1 MKMKTDVDTILEKCL
16 VTTTLEP
23 LTATTVSR
31 YITSPFE
38 IFCNKFAPEQE
49 KDVIGKYQQLL
60 FERGRIHETQTVN
73 DKYPGVVPVQFAT
86 REEGFKIA
94 LESMVLGTSVIH
106 GMPIFY
112 LPDGLVGEVDVL
124 EKSKSND
131 SIFGKY
137 HYTIK
142 EIKLAKNIRED
153 HVIQGAFYN
162 HMLGKIQGFTP
173 EIFHLINRDGEE
185 IAYQYSEYEELL
197 LESIDGTRKILT
209 GEEHVSPTYG
219 SCGFPWESYCNKL
232 AEETN
237 DISLVAGVSLKTK
250 HKLVEHGLRTV
261 HDLAS
266 SEMQKLVEIKGV
278 GNGTAAKL
286 VHSAKAIQSKK
297 PIIKSTKS
305 IVFPSCTVEIFLD
318 LEGVDPSM
326 MGDEVIQVDYLIGAL
341 VRVGSKEEYLAFVA
355 QDLEHEKE
363 MLFEFLDFIK
373 KQKDY
378 VIYHYHHYEKTHLE
392 KMMTRHGVDEKVKN
406 MVFEQMIDIYKIA
419 TSSVAFPT
427 YGNGLKPVA
436 KYLGFTWRHKNVD
449 ATESIALYLDYVA
462 NPDKNKDKLQ
472 LILDYNEDDCIGTMV
487 IKDWLE
493 TISTDANPN

>member
-1 MKMKTDVDTILEKCL
+1 MKTDVDTILEKCL
-16 VTTTLEP
+16 ATTNLEP

-38 IFCNKFAPEQE
+38 IHCNKFAPEQE

-60 FERGRIHETQTVN
+60 FERGREHETQTVKT
-73 DKYPGVVPVQFAT
+73 KYPGVVPVQFVT
-86 REEGFKIA
+86 REQGFKTA
-94 LESMVLGTSVIH
+94 LESMFLGTDAMH

-112 LPDGLVGEVDVL
+112 LPEGLVGEVDVL
-124 EKSKSND
+124 EKSKSKS

-162 HMLGKIQGFTP
+162 YMLGKIQGFTP
-173 EIFHLINRDGEE
+173 ETFHLINRDGEE

-197 LESIDGTRKILT
+197 QESIEGARKILT
-209 GEEHVSPTYG
+209 GKEHISPTFG

-250 HKLVEHGLRTV
+250 NKLVEYGLRTV
-261 HDLAS
+261 DDLAS
-266 SEMQKLVEIKGV
+266 SEMQKLVEIKGI

-286 VHSAKAIQSKK
+286 VYSAKAIQSKK
-297 PIIKSTKS
+297 PIIKNIKS
-305 IVFPSCTVEIFLD
+305 IVFPVCKVEIFLD

-341 VRVGSKEEYLAFVA
+341 VRIGSKEEYLAFVA
-355 QDLEHEKE
+355 QDLEHEKD

-373 KQKDY
+373 KQKDC

-392 KMMTRHGVDEKVKN
+392 KMMTRYGVDEKVKKL
-406 MVFEQMIDIYKIA
+406 VFDHMIDIYKIA
-419 TSSVAFPT
+419 TSSVSFPT

-436 KYLGFTWRHKNVD
+436 KYLGFSWRHKNVD

-462 NPDKNKDKLQ
+462 DPSKNKDKLQ
-472 LILDYNEDDCIGTMV
+472 LILDYNEDDCIATRV
-487 IKDWLE
+487 IKDWLK
-493 TISTDANPN
+493 TIA

>member
-1 MKMKTDVDTILEKCL
+1 MKIDVNAILEKCL
-16 VTTTLEP
+16 ATTTLE
-23 LTATTVSR
+23 LLSATIVSR

-38 IFCNKFAPEQE
+38 IHCNKFVPENE
-49 KDVIGKYQQLL
+49 KDEISKYQQLL
-60 FERGRIHETQTVN
+60 FERGREHETQTVKT
-73 DKYPGVVPVQFAT
+73 KYPEVVPVQFAT
-86 REEGFKIA
+86 REEGFKTA
-94 LESMVLGTSVIH
+94 LESMAAGTDIMH

-112 LPDGLVGEVDVL
+112 LPEGLVGEADVL
-124 EKSKSND
+124 EKSKSKS

-162 HMLGKIQGFTP
+162 YMLGKIQGVTP
-173 EIFHLINRDGEE
+173 ETFHLINRDGEE
-185 IAYQYSEYEELL
+185 IAYQYDEYEELL
-197 LESIDGTRKILT
+197 LESIEGARNILT
-209 GEEHVSPTYG
+209 GKKHVSPTYG
-219 SCGFPWESYCNKL
+219 SCGFPWESYCNRL
-232 AEETN
+232 AEKTN

-250 HKLVEHGLRTV
+250 NKLVEHGLKTV
-261 HDLAS
+261 DDLAS

-297 PIIKSTKS
+297 PIIKNKKS
-305 IVFPSCTVEIFLD
+305 IVLPSCKVEIFLD

-341 VRVGSKEEYLAFVA
+341 VRIGSKEEYLSFVA
-355 QDLEHEKE
+355 QDLEHEKD
-363 MLFEFLDFIK
+363 MLDKFLDFIK
-373 KQKDY
+373 KQEDY

-392 KMMTRHGVDEKVKN
+392 KMMTRYGVDEKVKN
-406 MVFEQMIDIYKIA
+406 MVFEKMIDIYKIA

-436 KYLGFTWRHKNVD
+436 KYLGFSWRHKNVD

-472 LILDYNEDDCIGTMV
+472 LILDYNEDDCIATRV

-493 TISTDANPN
+493 TICTDSTSTT

>member
-1 MKMKTDVDTILEKCL
+1 MTTTVDINSILSKCL
-16 VTTTLEP
+16 APTTLEP

-38 IFCNKFAPEQE
+38 IHCNKFAPEEE
-49 KDVIGKYQQLL
+49 KDEISKYQQLL
-60 FERGRIHETQTVN
+60 FERGRTHETQTVK
-73 DKYPGVVPVQFAT
+73 DKYPDIVSVQFAT
-86 REEGFKIA
+86 REEGFKLA
-94 LESMVLGTSVIH
+94 LESMVHGTDIMH
-106 GMPIFY
+106 GIPIFY
-112 LPDGLVGEVDVL
+112 LPEGLVGEVDVL
-124 EKSKSND
+124 EKSKSNG

-162 HMLGKIQGFTP
+162 YMLGKIQGVTP
-173 EIFHLINRDGEE
+173 KTFHLINRDGEE

-197 LESIDGTRKILT
+197 LESIEGTRKILIKK
-209 GEEHVSPTYG
+209 EHVSPTFG
-219 SCGFPWESYCNKL
+219 SCGFPWERYCNRL

-261 HDLAS
+261 HDLAIS
-266 SEMQKLVEIKGV
+266 DIQKLVEIKGI

-297 PIIKSTKS
+297 PIIKNKNS
-305 IVFPSCTVEIFLD
+305 IIFPTCKVEIFLD

-341 VRVGSKEEYLAFVA
+341 VRVGSKEEYLSFVA
-355 QDLEHEKE
+355 KDLSHEKE

-392 KMMTRHGVDEKVKN
+392 KMMTRYGVDEKVKKLVFDH
-406 MVFEQMIDIYKIA
+406 MVDIYKIA

-436 KYLGFTWRHKNVD
+436 KYLGFSWRHKNVD
-449 ATESIALYLDYVA
+449 ATESIALYLGYVA
-462 NPDKNKDKLQ
+462 NPNKNKDKLQ
-472 LILDYNEDDCIGTMV
+472 LILDYNEDDCIATRV

-493 TISTDANPN
+493 TVRTDTNIV

>member
-1 MKMKTDVDTILEKCL
+1 MKTDVDTIFEKCL
-16 VTTTLEP
+16 ATTTLEP
-23 LTATTVSR
+23 LSATIVSR

-38 IFCNKFAPEQE
+38 IHCNKFAPEQE
-49 KDVIGKYQQLL
+49 KDDISQYQQLL
-60 FERGRIHETQTVN
+60 FERGREHEEQTVKE
-73 DKYPGVVPVQFAT
+73 KYPGVVPAQFAT
-86 REEGFKIA
+86 REEGFKLA
-94 LESMVLGTSVIH
+94 LESMVSGTDIMH

-112 LPDGLVGEVDVL
+112 LPEGLVGEVDVL
-124 EKSKSND
+124 EKSKSKG

-162 HMLGKIQGFTP
+162 YMLGKIQGVTP
-173 EIFHLINRDGEE
+173 ETFHLINRDGEE

-197 LESIDGTRKILT
+197 LYAIEGTRKILT
-209 GEEHVSPTYG
+209 GKEHASPTYG

-250 HKLVEHGLRTV
+250 HKLVEYGLKTV

-266 SEMQKLVEIKGV
+266 SEIQKLVEIKGV
-278 GNGTAAKL
+278 GSGTAAKL
-286 VHSAKAIQSKK
+286 VHSAKAIASKK
-297 PIIKSTKS
+297 PIIKNIKS
-305 IVFPSCTVEIFLD
+305 IVFPSCKVEIFLD

-326 MGDEVIQVDYLIGAL
+326 MDDEVIQVDYLIGAL

-355 QDLEHEKE
+355 QDLEHEKD
-363 MLFEFLDFIK
+363 MLYEFLDFIK
-373 KQKDY
+373 KQEDY

-392 KMMTRHGVDEKVKN
+392 KMMTRYGVDEKVKKMIFEH
-406 MVFEQMIDIYKIA
+406 MVDIYKIS

-436 KYLGFTWRHKNVD
+436 KYLGFSWRHKNVD

-462 NPDKNKDKLQ
+462 NPGKDKDKLQ
-472 LILDYNEDDCIGTMV
+472 MILDYNEDDCIATRV

-493 TISTDANPN
+493 TVRVDTNSNQ